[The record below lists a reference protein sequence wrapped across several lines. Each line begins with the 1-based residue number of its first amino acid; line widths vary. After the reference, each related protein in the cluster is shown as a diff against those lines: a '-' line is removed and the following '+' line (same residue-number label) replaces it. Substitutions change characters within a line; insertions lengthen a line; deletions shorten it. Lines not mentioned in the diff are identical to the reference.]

1 VGGLNSKNDFFLP
14 TNNYQLF
21 RIFEY
26 QTADQMINEKLLQ
39 FIWQF
44 QYFNKNE
51 LQTIA
56 GENLQIIYPGISN
69 KDQGP
74 DFSEAKIKIDT
85 TILAGNIEL
94 HINASDWHEHHHSSD
109 KNYANIIL
117 HVVWNNDE
125 IIFDNNCKP
134 FPALDLQSRVS
145 KLLLEKYEQLMQSQ
159 QFIPCEKSL
168 PVLSEIGWIS
178 WKERLAIERLQRKS
192 ILVLEL
198 FKQSNH
204 HWEEVFWW
212 LLARNFGMKINA
224 EIFEQ
229 LAKSISINIIAK
241 HKNQIHQLEALL
253 LGQSGLLENDFEE
266 DYPKLL
272 QREYQFLAKKYK
284 LNILQKQPAF
294 LRMRPANFPTVR
306 LAQLAMLINHS
317 THLFSKIKEAKDI
330 AEIKSLLNITAND
343 YWHYHYIFDEMTP
356 YKPKK
361 LGVQMADNII
371 INTIVPVLFAYGFY
385 TREQQWKDKAI
396 LFLNEISAEQNNITK
411 SWQQL
416 NVTNANALDSQ
427 ALLELKK
434 YYCDEKRCLDCAV
447 GNKFLKEKE

>member
-1 VGGLNSKNDFFLP
+1 
-14 TNNYQLF
+14 
-21 RIFEY
+21 
-26 QTADQMINEKLLQ
+26 MINEKLLQ

-51 LQTIA
+51 LQTIE
-56 GENLQIIYPGISN
+56 GENLQIIHPGIYN

-74 DFSEAKIKIDT
+74 DFSEAKIKIENT
-85 TILAGNIEL
+85 VLVGNIEL
-94 HINASDWHEHHHSSD
+94 HIHSSDWHQHHHSSD
-109 KNYANIIL
+109 KNYSNIL

-125 IIFDNNCKP
+125 IIFDNNGKA
-134 FPALDLQSRVS
+134 FPSLDLQSRVS
-145 KLLLEKYEQLMQSQ
+145 NLLLEKYEQLMQSQ
-159 QFIPCEKSL
+159 QFVPCEKHL
-168 PVLSEIGWIS
+168 PVLSEIGWTS
-178 WKERLAIERLQRKS
+178 WKERMAVERLQRKS

-198 FKQSNH
+198 FEQSNH
-204 HWEEVFWW
+204 HWEEIFWW
-212 LLARNFGMKINA
+212 QLARNFGVKINA

-253 LGQSGLLENDFEE
+253 LGQSRLLENDFEE

-272 QREYQFLAKKYK
+272 KREYQFLSKKYK

-330 AEIKSLLNITAND
+330 DEIKSLLNITAND
-343 YWHYHYIFDEMTP
+343 YWHYHYIFDEATP

-361 LGVQMADNII
+361 LGAQMTENII
-371 INTIVPVLFAYGFY
+371 INTIVPVLFAYGLY

-396 LFLNEISAEQNNITK
+396 FFLNEIFAEQNSITK
-411 SWQQL
+411 LWQQL
-416 NVTNANALDSQ
+416 NVKNANALDSQ

-447 GNKFLKEKE
+447 GNKLLKEKE